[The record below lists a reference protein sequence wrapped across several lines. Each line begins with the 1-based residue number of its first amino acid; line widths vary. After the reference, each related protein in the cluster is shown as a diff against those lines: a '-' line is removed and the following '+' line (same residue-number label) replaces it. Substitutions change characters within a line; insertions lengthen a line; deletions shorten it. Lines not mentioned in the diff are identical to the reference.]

1 MSRRI
6 RVLTAS
12 SLALTLASAPAQ
24 AFRVDYD
31 LGFGVERNDNLLFTD
46 DNEISTTILRPGLGF
61 SLSHDTSVWQAEL
74 TGRGEYLDYQDD
86 RFDSTLEGVLSGR
99 FNWVAIPERLA
110 FTVEDD
116 LSVQPVSTLV
126 PDSPGNRQ
134 QVNVF
139 SAGPTLFFDIG
150 RTLRG
155 AAELRFVDSDAE
167 ITEEFNSSRV
177 NGALRATKDLSPT
190 SRLSANLQ
198 LQRVDFDLD
207 TVARD
212 YDRTDLYAR
221 YARSLAS
228 IEFAVDA
235 GLSRIDYRRGGGNRS
250 EPLLR
255 VEGTWRS
262 GERHRVTLRAS
273 SQFSDT
279 ATDALAGIGTDAGGT
294 VTVPGS
300 VPVGEAVVNASPYEV
315 RGLELQYTFAT
326 PRLTAVFAPYYNRLR
341 YVDAE
346 GFDQNTHGARGDVNW
361 LLRPRLNVGAYGAY
375 GQIRYLQ
382 GDRSD
387 DTREVGLYAGYDWT
401 RNLRTRLSVARNQRE
416 LLGQDA
422 TQNLAL
428 FTISWHNR

>member
-1 MSRRI
+1 MTRRI

-12 SLALTLASAPAQ
+12 SLALAMGSAPAY

-31 LGFGVERNDNLLFTD
+31 VGMGVERNDNLLFLPGD
-46 DNEISTTILRPGLGF
+46 GISTTILRPGLGF
-61 SLSHDTSVWQAEL
+61 SLSHDTSTWQAEL

-86 RFDSTLEGVLSGR
+86 RFDDSLEGVLSGR

-110 FTVEDD
+110 FSVEDD

-134 QVNVF
+134 QVNVL

-150 RTLRG
+150 LALRG
-155 AAELRFVDSDAE
+155 AAELRFVDSEAE
-167 ITEEFNSSRV
+167 VTEEFNSRRV
-177 NGALRATKDLSPT
+177 NGALRATKELDPT
-190 SRLSANLQ
+190 SRLSANVQ
-198 LQRVDFDLD
+198 VQRVDFDLD

-212 YDRTDLYAR
+212 YDRSDVFAR
-221 YARSLAS
+221 YARTLAS
-228 IEFAVDA
+228 LDFAIDA

-262 GERHRVTLRAS
+262 GERHRVMLRAS

-279 ATDALAGIGTDAGGT
+279 ATDALAGIGADGSETG
-294 VTVPGS
+294 TVPGA
-300 VPVGEAVVNASPYEV
+300 VPVGDAVVNASPYEV
-315 RGLELQYTFAT
+315 RGLELQYTFTT
-326 PRLTAVFAPYYNRLR
+326 PRLTAVVSPYYNRLR

-361 LLRPRLNVGAYGAY
+361 RARPRLNLGAYGAF
-375 GQIRYLQ
+375 GRIRYLQ

-387 DTREVGLYAGYDWT
+387 DTSEVGLYAGYDLT
-401 RNLRTRLSVARNQRE
+401 RHLRTRLSVARNQRD
-416 LLGQDA
+416 LLGQNA
-422 TQNLAL
+422 TQNIAL
-428 FTISWHNR
+428 FTLSWHNR

>member
-6 RVLTAS
+6 RAITAS
-12 SLALTLASAPAQ
+12 SLALALASAPVQ

-31 LGFGVERNDNLLFTD
+31 VGLGVERNDNLLFTED
-46 DNEISTTILRPGLGF
+46 DAISTTILRPGLGF

-86 RFDSTLEGVLSGR
+86 RFDDTLEGVLSGR

-139 SAGPTLFFDIG
+139 SAGPTLFFDLG
-150 RTLRG
+150 RSLRG
-155 AAELRFVDSDAE
+155 AAELRFVDSEAE

-190 SRLSANLQ
+190 SRLSANVQ
-198 LQRVDFDLD
+198 VQRVDFDRD

-212 YDRTDLYAR
+212 YDRTDLFAR
-221 YARSLAS
+221 YARTLAS
-228 IEFAVDA
+228 LDVAVDA

-279 ATDALAGIGTDAGGT
+279 ATDALAGIGTDAGDT
-294 VTVPGS
+294 TTVPGS

-315 RGLELQYTFAT
+315 RGIELQYTYTT
-326 PRLTAVFAPYYNRLR
+326 PRLTVVLAPYYNRLR

-346 GFDQNTHGARGDVNW
+346 GFDQNTRGARGDVNW
-361 LLRPRLNVGAYGAY
+361 RLQPRLNVGAYGAF
-375 GQIRYLQ
+375 GQIHYLQ